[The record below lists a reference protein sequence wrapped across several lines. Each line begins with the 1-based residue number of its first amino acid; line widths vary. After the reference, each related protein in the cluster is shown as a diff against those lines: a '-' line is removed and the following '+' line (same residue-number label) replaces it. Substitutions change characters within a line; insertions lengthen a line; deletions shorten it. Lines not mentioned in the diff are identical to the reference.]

1 MKTLADLKVGDEC
14 WALNGLR
21 TRVFLCKVFF
31 VDAPNKVL
39 MVKNVDK
46 ENKIQ
51 SFGFDGSPVI
61 GEDAAWDPTRSPS
74 GAPKLVVSE
83 DPEALLL
90 EEEAMVRQFKSRI
103 RDAAS
108 DLPDPAA
115 FARLRAIIEE
125 WEQQG
130 VSTGG

>member
-21 TRVFLCKVFF
+21 TRVFLCKVFY
-31 VDAPNKVL
+31 VDTPNKML

-46 ENKIQ
+46 ENRIQ
-51 SFGFDGSPVI
+51 SFGFDGSPVTDSD
-61 GEDAAWDPTRSPS
+61 EAWDPARSPS

-83 DPEALLL
+83 DPEALRL
-90 EEEAMVRQFKSRI
+90 EEEAMHRQFKERI

-108 DLPDPAA
+108 DLPDPEA
-115 FARLRAIIEE
+115 FNRLRAIITE
-125 WEQQG
+125 WEEV
-130 VSTGG
+130 VSTSG